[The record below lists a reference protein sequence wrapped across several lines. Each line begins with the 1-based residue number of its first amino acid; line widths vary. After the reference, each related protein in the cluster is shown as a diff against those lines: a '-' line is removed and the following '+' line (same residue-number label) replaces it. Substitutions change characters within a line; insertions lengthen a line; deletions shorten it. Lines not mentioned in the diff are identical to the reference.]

1 MQIFRFATIFA
12 LKIFVYFKYE
22 KKIIIIIILIAMK
35 N

>member
-1 MQIFRFATIFA
+1 MQIFRFVRIFA

-22 KKIIIIIILIAMK
+22 KKIIIIILIAMK